1 MLNQYISVLA
11 LASKQ
16 APIAKY
22 AWGLVA
28 LAAAA
33 AIIAT
38 MIGYSRLA
46 IIAVSLVIL
55 GTALVMVLSQLIIS
69 ASSNVITIAI
79 VLIWSIVIFFIIF
92 LMFTVSAFAFGQP
105 CNWADFLQI
114 RSACGRGGSGGG
126 DSDTSKLVR
135 VTVLGDEVSVF
146 AGGPGEPNPGC
157 QDRTAETCVVPKYG
171 GKLVLG
177 TQRFTVTK
185 RIGGE
190 DRASASELPYA
201 NEQRICY
208 AAKVTTGACEE
219 RHLLEGYPSA
229 TEEYFTNANPKT
241 S

>member
-55 GTALVMVLSQLIIS
+55 GTVLVMVLSQLIIS

-114 RSACGRGGSGGG
+114 RSACGGGGSGGG
-126 DSDTSKLVR
+126 GKVVR
-135 VTVLGDEVSVF
+135 TTVTGDEVSVF

-157 QDRTAETCVVPKYG
+157 QNRTAEACVMPKHG

-177 TQRFTVTK
+177 TQRFTVSR

-190 DRASASELPYA
+190 DRATASELPTA
-201 NEQRICY
+201 SEQRICY
-208 AAKVTTGACEE
+208 EVKVTTGACEE
-219 RHLLEGYPSA
+219 HHLLEGYPSA
-229 TEEYFTNANPKT
+229 TEEYLTDGNPRP
-241 S
+241 SSS